1 MKREKELTQLRA
13 VHSPLLARQPAR
25 RWMTGCAPDEE
36 EQSSRVG
43 SSLPQP
49 RDCGRACVKWQTL
62 AADDSRSPRQL
73 ALASRVKHVRQGSRS
88 SAPLRS
94 RRLVWTA
101 LDPAARPKRFESDD
115 FLPRKMRP
123 SGLEPPRGNL
133 PTRPSTLFT
142 AARCFR
148 WRPNRPIRGV
158 SRTHR
163 THLEERV
170 LPRCCHGSSPGKI
183 RPCLFNRFRRIWSMA
198 FVSPIPI
205 D

>member
-25 RWMTGCAPDEE
+25 TWMTGCAPDEE

-49 RDCGRACVKWQTL
+49 RACGRACVKWQTL

-123 SGLEPPRGNL
+123 NGLEPSRGNL
-133 PTRPSTLFT
+133 PTRPSTLRVYQFRHGRRGASIAPGST
-142 AARCFR
+142 RLRCLGAGAAC
-148 WRPNRPIRGV
+148 
-158 SRTHR
+158 
-163 THLEERV
+163 
-170 LPRCCHGSSPGKI
+170 I
-183 RPCLFNRFRRIWSMA
+183 RPGPALQCEHMFVTGRRPPEPGVPQQWI
-198 FVSPIPI
+198 
-205 D
+205 